1 MDMSEQWAG
10 KYADIIELG
19 ADDPSIIVLSAG
31 LLQERG
37 LSDRALELLEVLWPY
52 LDADP
57 T

>member
-1 MDMSEQWAG
+1 MSEQWAG